1 MKKYIL
7 IIAAIFTAA
16 LLAPGCYPNE
26 NVELNTNTKGLTI
39 SLFSDEPETK
49 ADPTRET
56 KISHFDYFF
65 FKDATGTELIDVT
78 MQGRATGSS
87 KTFETGIGKDFVKLR
102 KVTSYVYIIANFPGN
117 IAHNRAWTL
126 EQLKALEFESKLV
139 TAVNEE
145 TGAVTFFTDMVM
157 DSYNKTGNT
166 YTTELTP
173 AEVEEARTVDIGLTR
188 IASKLALN
196 FTIPASVPGSM
207 TGENEKWTPVLK
219 DLRAYYVNALNTKS
233 TVGATPIQRSDASAS
248 MTKEDYFSYPT
259 NYPISPDPLTVT
271 DPLTITDPDYKYE
284 FSIGDVYTYPQTWI
298 GGENGEPYFKVQI
311 TWWSNVRGTANFYY
325 KICVPKPA
333 TDGTVTIDRNT
344 CYVVDVNLDVID
356 TENEYVVVDPA
367 HYTVHE
373 WAVNEWKGGSGMAA
387 ARFFD
392 VPKRE
397 FILYSDESVDIPFSS
412 NSAVSAIFTEV
423 SYWYYG
429 STNGTHYH
437 FRYPVAD
444 SVYQM
449 TLPQDKDSDNQS
461 LNVTNYAG
469 ISVNAAKDMNEYKLE
484 PAAKYVK
491 FTHALTDIFSV
502 RTIKILLKNEEGR
515 TAEVTITQH
524 PAIEVVA
531 HPSKNMFLDGWY
543 YLGDEN
549 VRDADGNLTGYKHTP
564 TGNPYM
570 PHIPYWRTRTAWHAD
585 GSNYY
590 GTIFAN
596 SNTSVKADH
605 FFLTEVSVS
614 AFTDSNNK
622 YKVRSGSNTGTIT
635 EKAYR
640 LGDPRVRA
648 GVYYYTATSTSTPKF
663 ILPDYLYS
671 DKAKRED
678 LGGGSYREYDDPTDS
693 LRAWEQPMRV
703 LIASQNVNDQ
713 NIIAPRLLV
722 SSHMNITSG
731 VKWNNTDGSGVVQ
744 RCAMYQENGY
754 PAGRW
759 RLPTEAEVAFMMRLQ
774 SDGTLPGLFADN
786 CNYWLADGRMI
797 HVGTGGN
804 IYPYV
809 ANRSGTVYIRMVYDL
824 WYWGEEPTEGVDKI
838 RTPDMMTDWEKAM
851 SEDGVTPN
859 WKAHWADYYHPNMHE
874 H

>member
-26 NVELNTNTKGLTI
+26 NVELNTKGLTI

-49 ADPTRET
+49 AEPTRET
-56 KISHFDYFF
+56 KIDHFDYFF
-65 FKDATGTELIDVT
+65 FKDANGTELIDRT
-78 MQGRATGSS
+78 MQGRAEGSS
-87 KTFETGIGKDFVKLR
+87 KVFETGIGKDFVKLR
-102 KVTSYVYIIANFPGN
+102 KVTSYVYIIANFPTE

-126 EQLKALEFESKLV
+126 DQLKALEFESKLV
-139 TAVNEE
+139 TAVDNE

-219 DLRAYYVNALNTKS
+219 DLRAYYVNALNNRS
-233 TVGATPIQRSDASAS
+233 TVGATPVKRSAIPDAAV
-248 MTKEDYFSYPT
+248 DNYQYFSYPT
-259 NYPISPDPLTVT
+259 NYPISPNPLTVT

-284 FSIGDVYTYPQTWI
+284 FSIGDVYTYPQTWT
-298 GGENGEPYFKVQI
+298 GGENGEPYFKIQI

-397 FILYSDESVDIPFSS
+397 FILYSDETVDIPFSS

-423 SYWYYG
+423 SYHFYG

-461 LNVTNYAG
+461 LNVNKYNGEPTD
-469 ISVNAAKDMNEYKLE
+469 AAKDLNEYKLE
-484 PAAKYVK
+484 PFAKYVR
-491 FTHALTDIFSV
+491 FTHKLTDVFTI
-502 RTIKILLKNEEGR
+502 RTIKVLLKNEEGR
-515 TAEVTITQH
+515 TAEVTIIQH
-524 PAIEVVA
+524 PAIEINTIN
-531 HPSKNMFLDGWY
+531 SKNAFLDGY
-543 YLGDEN
+543 YNLGTKD
-549 VRDADGNLTGYKHTP
+549 VCDADGNLTGYKHHP
-564 TGNPYM
+564 TGNTYM
-570 PHIPYWRTRTAWHAD
+570 PHIDYWRSGTTWTPTSGNSGN
-585 GSNYY
+585 GSLYS
-590 GTIFAN
+590 GG
-596 SNTSVKADH
+596 NTSVRADH
-605 FFLTEVSVS
+605 FFLTVVSVS
-614 AFTDSNNK
+614 AFNAENNK
-622 YKVRSGSNTGTIT
+622 YKVRAGGNDGDIT
-635 EKAYR
+635 TKSYR
-640 LGDPRVRA
+640 LGDPRVPA
-648 GVYYYTATSTSTPKF
+648 SKHYKSTTSSGTTPRFVLK
-663 ILPDYLYS
+663 PYLYS
-671 DKAKRED
+671 DKAKRTAS
-678 LGGGSYREYDDPTDS
+678 GTEYQDAADVT
-693 LRAWEQPMRV
+693 RAWEEPLKI
-703 LIASQNVNDQ
+703 LIASQNGDDQ

-722 SSHMNITSG
+722 SSHMNITGG
-731 VKWNNTDGSGVVQ
+731 VPWNNSDGTGIVQ
-744 RCAMYQENGY
+744 RCAMYQEAGY

-759 RLPTEAEVAFMMRLQ
+759 RLPTEAEFAFMMKLQ

-786 CNYWLADGRMI
+786 CYYRVADGRKI

-804 IYPYV
+804 IYPFTDS
-809 ANRSGTVYIRMVYDL
+809 NSGTVYIRMVYDL
-824 WYWGEEPTEGVDKI
+824 WYWGDEPTDGVDKI

-874 H
+874 R

>member
-26 NVELNTNTKGLTI
+26 NVELNTKGLTI
-39 SLFSDEPETK
+39 TLFSDEPETK

-56 KISHFDYFF
+56 TIDHFDYFF
-65 FKDATGTELIDVT
+65 FKDATGTALIDVT

-139 TAVNEE
+139 TAVDNE

-157 DSYNKTGNT
+157 DSYNKTADS
-166 YTTELTP
+166 YLTELTP
-173 AEVEEARTVDIGLTR
+173 ARVEEERSVTIGLTR

-196 FTIPASVPGSM
+196 FTIPASVDGSM

-219 DLRAYYVNALNTKS
+219 DLRAYYVNALNNRS
-233 TVGATPIQRSDASAS
+233 TVGATPVKRSAIPDAAV
-248 MTKEDYFSYPT
+248 DNYQYFSYPT
-259 NYPISPDPLTVT
+259 NYPISPNPLTATPT
-271 DPLTITDPDYKYE
+271 DGKYN
-284 FSIGDVYTYPQTWI
+284 FSIGEVYTYPQTWI
-298 GGENGEPYFKVQI
+298 GGENGEPYFKIQI

-397 FILYSDESVDIPFSS
+397 FILYSDETVDIPFSS

-429 STNGTHYH
+429 GSNETQYH

-444 SVYQM
+444 SVFQM
-449 TLPQDKDSDNQS
+449 NLPTDVDSDGKT
-461 LNVTNYAG
+461 LKVKNYAG
-469 ISVNAAKDMNEYKLE
+469 SWVDAAKDMNEYKLE

-491 FTHALTDIFSV
+491 FTHALTDIFSA
-502 RTIKILLKNEEGR
+502 RTIKVLLKNEEGR
-515 TAEVTITQH
+515 TAEVTIIQH
-524 PAIEVVA
+524 PAIEIVT

-543 YLGDEN
+543 NLGDEN
-549 VRDADGNLTGYKHTP
+549 VRDADGNLTGHTHTP
-564 TGNPYM
+564 TGNPHM
-570 PHIPYWRTRTAWHAD
+570 PHIPYWRTGTTWPYSAASRY
-585 GSNYY
+585 GS
-590 GTIFAN
+590 IFAN
-596 SNTSVKADH
+596 GSTSVVADH

-614 AFTDSNNK
+614 AFTEDNNK
-622 YKVRSGSNTGTIT
+622 YTVRAGSNTGTTT
-635 EKAYR
+635 EKPYR

-648 GVYYYTATSTSTPKF
+648 GVHYYSSTSSNNPKF
-663 ILPDYLYS
+663 LLQPYLYS
-671 DKAKRED
+671 DKAKREK
-678 LGGGSYREYDDPTDS
+678 LGDGSYREYEDAADS
-693 LRAWEQPMRV
+693 LRNWEQPLRV
-703 LIASQNVNDQ
+703 LIASQNVEDQ

-731 VKWNNTDGSGVVQ
+731 VNWNASGGYGVVQ
-744 RCAMYQENGY
+744 RCALYQENGY

-759 RLPTEAEVAFMMRLQ
+759 RLPTEGEVAFMMRLQ
-774 SDGTLPGLFADN
+774 ADGTLPGLFANN
-786 CNYWLADGRMI
+786 CNYWLANGKVI
-797 HVGTGGN
+797 HIGTNGN

-809 ANRSGTVYIRMVYDL
+809 TDPGSSVYIRMVYDL
-824 WYWGEEPTEGVDKI
+824 WYWGEDPTEGVEKI
-838 RTPDMMTDWEKAM
+838 RTPEMMTDWEKAM

>member
-26 NVELNTNTKGLTI
+26 NVELNTKGLTI
-39 SLFSDEPETK
+39 TLFSDEPETK

-56 KISHFDYFF
+56 TIDHFDYFF

-139 TAVNEE
+139 TAVDNE

-219 DLRAYYVNALNTKS
+219 DLRAYYVNALNNRS
-233 TVGATPIQRSDASAS
+233 TVGATPVKRSAIPDAAV
-248 MTKEDYFSYPT
+248 DNYQYFSYPT
-259 NYPISPDPLTVT
+259 NYPISPNPLTATPT
-271 DPLTITDPDYKYE
+271 DGKYN
-284 FSIGDVYTYPQTWI
+284 FSIGEAYTYPQTWK
-298 GGENGEPYFKVQI
+298 GGENGEPYFKIQI

-333 TDGTVTIDRNT
+333 TDGIVTIDRNT
-344 CYVVDVNLDVID
+344 CYVVDVTLDVID

-397 FILYSDESVDIPFSS
+397 FILYSDETVDIPFSS

-423 SYWYYG
+423 SYHFYG

-461 LNVTNYAG
+461 LNVNKYNGEPTD
-469 ISVNAAKDMNEYKLE
+469 AAKDLNEYKLE
-484 PAAKYVK
+484 PFAKYVK
-491 FTHALTDIFSV
+491 FTHKLTDVFTI
-502 RTIKILLKNEEGR
+502 RTIKVLLKNEEGR
-515 TAEVTITQH
+515 TAEVTIIQH
-524 PAIEVVA
+524 PAIEITTIN
-531 HPSKNMFLDGWY
+531 SKN
-543 YLGDEN
+543 
-549 VRDADGNLTGYKHTP
+549 
-564 TGNPYM
+564 
-570 PHIPYWRTRTAWHAD
+570 
-585 GSNYY
+585 
-590 GTIFAN
+590 
-596 SNTSVKADH
+596 
-605 FFLTEVSVS
+605 
-614 AFTDSNNK
+614 AF
-622 YKVRSGSNTGTIT
+622 
-635 EKAYR
+635 
-640 LGDPRVRA
+640 
-648 GVYYYTATSTSTPKF
+648 
-663 ILPDYLYS
+663 
-671 DKAKRED
+671 
-678 LGGGSYREYDDPTDS
+678 
-693 LRAWEQPMRV
+693 
-703 LIASQNVNDQ
+703 
-713 NIIAPRLLV
+713 
-722 SSHMNITSG
+722 
-731 VKWNNTDGSGVVQ
+731 
-744 RCAMYQENGY
+744 
-754 PAGRW
+754 
-759 RLPTEAEVAFMMRLQ
+759 
-774 SDGTLPGLFADN
+774 
-786 CNYWLADGRMI
+786 
-797 HVGTGGN
+797 
-804 IYPYV
+804 
-809 ANRSGTVYIRMVYDL
+809 
-824 WYWGEEPTEGVDKI
+824 
-838 RTPDMMTDWEKAM
+838 
-851 SEDGVTPN
+851 
-859 WKAHWADYYHPNMHE
+859 
-874 H
+874 

>member
-26 NVELNTNTKGLTI
+26 NVELNTKGLTI

-56 KISHFDYFF
+56 TIDHFDYFF
-65 FKDATGTELIDVT
+65 FKDANGSELIDVT

-102 KVTSYVYIIANFPGN
+102 KVTSYVYIIANYPGN

-139 TAVNEE
+139 TAVDNE

-157 DSYNKTGNT
+157 DSYNKTADS
-166 YTTELTP
+166 YLTELTP
-173 AEVEEARTVDIGLTR
+173 ARVEEDRSVTIGLTR

-219 DLRAYYVNALNTKS
+219 DLRAYYVNALNNRS
-233 TVGATPIQRSDASAS
+233 TVGATPVKRSAIPDAAV
-248 MTKEDYFSYPT
+248 DNYQYFSYPT
-259 NYPISPDPLTVT
+259 NYPISPNPLTATPT
-271 DPLTITDPDYKYE
+271 DGKYN
-284 FSIGDVYTYPQTWI
+284 FSIGEVYTYPQTWT
-298 GGENGEPYFKVQI
+298 GGENGEPYFKIQI

-367 HYTVHE
+367 KYTVHE

-397 FILYSDESVDIPFSS
+397 FILYSDETVDIPFSS

-423 SYWYYG
+423 SYHFYG

-461 LNVTNYAG
+461 LNVNKYNGEPTD
-469 ISVNAAKDMNEYKLE
+469 AAKDLNEYKLE
-484 PAAKYVK
+484 PFAKYVK
-491 FTHALTDIFSV
+491 FTHKLTDVFTI
-502 RTIKILLKNEEGR
+502 RTIKVLLKNEEGR
-515 TAEVTITQH
+515 TAEVTIIQH
-524 PAIEVVA
+524 PAIEISTIN
-531 HPSKNMFLDGWY
+531 SKNAFVDGY
-543 YLGDEN
+543 YNLGTKD
-549 VRDADGNLTGYKHTP
+549 VCDADGNLTGYKHHP
-564 TGNPYM
+564 TGNAYM
-570 PHIPYWRTRTAWHAD
+570 PHIDYWRSGTAWTPTSGNSGN
-585 GSNYY
+585 GSLYS
-590 GTIFAN
+590 GG
-596 SNTSVKADH
+596 NTSVRADH
-605 FFLTEVSVS
+605 FFLTVVSVS
-614 AFTDSNNK
+614 AFNEENNK
-622 YKVRSGSNTGTIT
+622 YKVRAGSDDGAIT
-635 EKAYR
+635 TKSYR
-640 LGDPRVRA
+640 LGDPRVPA
-648 GVYYYTATSTSTPKF
+648 SKHYNSTTSSGATPRFVLKR
-663 ILPDYLYS
+663 YLYS
-671 DKAKRED
+671 DKAKRTASGTEYED
-678 LGGGSYREYDDPTDS
+678 AADVT
-693 LRAWEQPMRV
+693 RAWEEPLKI
-703 LIASQNVNDQ
+703 LIASQNGDDQ

-722 SSHMNITSG
+722 SSHMNITGG
-731 VKWNNTDGSGVVQ
+731 VPWNNSDGTGIVQ
-744 RCAMYQENGY
+744 RCAMYQEAGY

-759 RLPTEAEVAFMMRLQ
+759 RLPTEAEFAFMMKLQ

-786 CNYWLADGRMI
+786 CYYRVADGRKI
-797 HVGTGGN
+797 HVGKDGGN
-804 IYPYV
+804 IYPYTDS
-809 ANRSGTVYIRMVYDL
+809 NSGTVYIRMVYDL
-824 WYWGEEPTEGVDKI
+824 WYWGDEPTDGVDKI

>member
-26 NVELNTNTKGLTI
+26 NVELNTKGLTI
-39 SLFSDEPETK
+39 TLFSDEPETK

-56 KISHFDYFF
+56 TIDHFDYFF

-139 TAVNEE
+139 TAVDNE

-219 DLRAYYVNALNTKS
+219 DLRAYYVNALNNRS
-233 TVGATPIQRSDASAS
+233 TVNATPVKRSAIPEAAVDN
-248 MTKEDYFSYPT
+248 YQYLSYPT
-259 NYPISPDPLTVT
+259 NYPISPNPLTVT

-284 FSIGDVYTYPQTWI
+284 FSIGDVYTYPQTWK
-298 GGENGEPYFKVQI
+298 GGENGEPYFKIQI

-367 HYTVHE
+367 KYTVHE

-397 FILYSDESVDIPFSS
+397 FILYSDEPVDIPFSS

-423 SYWYYG
+423 SYHFYG

-461 LNVTNYAG
+461 LNVNKYNGQPTD
-469 ISVNAAKDMNEYKLE
+469 AAKDLNEYKLE
-484 PAAKYVK
+484 PFAKYVK
-491 FTHALTDIFSV
+491 FTHKLTDVFTI
-502 RTIKILLKNEEGR
+502 RTIKVLLKNEEGR
-515 TAEVTITQH
+515 TAEVTIIQH
-524 PAIEVVA
+524 PAIEITTIN
-531 HPSKNMFLDGWY
+531 SKNAFLDGY
-543 YLGDEN
+543 YNLGTKD
-549 VRDADGNLTGYKHTP
+549 VCDADGNLTGYKHHP
-564 TGNPYM
+564 TGNAYM
-570 PHIPYWRTRTAWHAD
+570 PHIDYWRSGTTWTPTSGNSGN
-585 GSNYY
+585 GSLYS
-590 GTIFAN
+590 GG
-596 SNTSVKADH
+596 STSVRADH
-605 FFLTEVSVS
+605 FFLTVVSVS
-614 AFTDSNNK
+614 AFNEENNK
-622 YKVRSGSNTGTIT
+622 YKVRAGGNDGAIATKS
-635 EKAYR
+635 YR
-640 LGDPRVRA
+640 LGDPRVPA
-648 GVYYYTATSTSTPKF
+648 SKHYKSTTSSGTTPRFVLK
-663 ILPDYLYS
+663 PYLYS
-671 DKAKRED
+671 DKAKRTAS
-678 LGGGSYREYDDPTDS
+678 GTEYQDAADS
-693 LRAWEQPMRV
+693 TRAWEEPLKI
-703 LIASQNVNDQ
+703 LIASQNGDDQ

-722 SSHMNITSG
+722 SSHMNITGG
-731 VKWNNTDGSGVVQ
+731 VPWNNSDGTGIVQ
-744 RCAMYQENGY
+744 RCAMYQEAGY

-759 RLPTEAEVAFMMRLQ
+759 RLPTEAEFAFMMKLQ
-774 SDGTLPGLFADN
+774 SDGTLPGLFAAD
-786 CNYWLADGRMI
+786 CYYRVADGTRI
-797 HVGTGGN
+797 HIGTGDN
-804 IYPYV
+804 IYPYT
-809 ANRSGTVYIRMVYDL
+809 ASNSGTVYIRMVYDL
-824 WYWGEEPTEGVDKI
+824 WYWGDEPTDGVDKI
-838 RTPDMMTDWEKAM
+838 RTTDMMTDWEKAM

-874 H
+874 R

>member
-26 NVELNTNTKGLTI
+26 NVELNTKGLTI

-56 KISHFDYFF
+56 TIDHFDYFF

-139 TAVNEE
+139 TAVDNE

-157 DSYNKTGNT
+157 DSYNKTADS
-166 YTTELTP
+166 YLTELTP
-173 AEVEEARTVDIGLTR
+173 ARVEEDRSVTIGLTR

-219 DLRAYYVNALNTKS
+219 DLRAYYVNALNNRS
-233 TVGATPIQRSDASAS
+233 TVGATPVKRSAIPEAAVDNYQ
-248 MTKEDYFSYPT
+248 YFSYPT
-259 NYPISPDPLTVT
+259 NYPISPNPLTVT

-284 FSIGDVYTYPQTWI
+284 FSIGDVYTYPQTWT
-298 GGENGEPYFKVQI
+298 GGENGEPYFKIQI

-367 HYTVHE
+367 KYTVHE

-397 FILYSDESVDIPFSS
+397 FILYSDETVDIPFSS

-423 SYWYYG
+423 SYHYYG

-469 ISVNAAKDMNEYKLE
+469 ISVDAAKDKNEYKLE

-515 TAEVTITQH
+515 SAEVTITQH

-531 HPSKNMFLDGWY
+531 NNSKNAFLDGWY
-543 YLGDEN
+543 YLGNED
-549 VRDADGNLTGYKHTP
+549 VRDADGHLTGYTYTP
-564 TGNPYM
+564 TGNPNM
-570 PHIPYWRTRTAWHAD
+570 PHIPYWRTRSNWGAS
-585 GSNYY
+585 GSDQY
-590 GTIFAN
+590 GTLFAN
-596 SNTSVKADH
+596 GKTSVKADH
-605 FFLTEVSVS
+605 FFTTVVSVS
-614 AFTDSNNK
+614 AFTETNNK
-622 YKVRSGSNTGTIT
+622 YKVRSGSNTGAIT
-635 EKAYR
+635 EKSYR
-640 LGDPRVRA
+640 LGDPRVPA
-648 GVYYYTATSTSTPKF
+648 STHYNSTTSSGATPRF
-663 ILPDYLYS
+663 VLRNYLYS
-671 DKAKRED
+671 DRARRTKNPDNTYTETNVSSD
-678 LGGGSYREYDDPTDS
+678 VT
-693 LRAWEQPMRV
+693 RAWDQPLKI
-703 LIASQNVNDQ
+703 LIGSQNDDDQ

-774 SDGTLPGLFADN
+774 ADGTLPGLFASN
-786 CNYWLADGRMI
+786 CNYWLANGQMI
-797 HVGTGGN
+797 HIGTDGN

-809 ANRSGTVYIRMVYDL
+809 SNRSGTVYIRMVYDL
-824 WYWGEEPTEGVDKI
+824 WYWGEDPTEGVEKI
-838 RTPDMMTDWEKAM
+838 RTPAMMTDWEKAM